1 MILRKL
7 SQSLKEQNW
16 TAIWIEFVLL
26 IVGVFLGIQVAN
38 WNEAQ
43 QDIKREAE
51 LIVRLDRDFQ
61 KIDVRLAENISS
73 WEEIFTAQLHVLD
86 DLNGYKKQGSW
97 TRPKTE
103 ILQDLNKIFN
113 SRIPAPRSATYLELL
128 SAGQLGLLRDSKLR
142 DVLLEYD
149 MQVGY
154 SQTAYNILVQRAEPQ
169 MATIISH
176 LEFDRNKD
184 ISNIT
189 LDVQNDIVWIDVDL
203 EELASDPKLKV
214 ALNMYASASRN
225 QLFVIK
231 LQQEKAMA
239 VLKLLNTKA
248 KRTGD
253 K

>member
-1 MILRKL
+1 MILRRL
-7 SQSLKEQNW
+7 SQSLKQQNW
-16 TAIWIEFVLL
+16 TAIWIEFILL
-26 IVGVFLGIQVAN
+26 IAGVFLGIQVAN

-43 QDIKREAE
+43 QDIKRESEFIA
-51 LIVRLDRDFQ
+51 RLDRDFQ
-61 KIDVRLAENISS
+61 KIDARLADNISK
-73 WEEIFTAQLHVLD
+73 WEEITTAQLHVLE
-86 DLNGYKKQGSW
+86 DLNGYKQQGSW
-97 TRPKTE
+97 TRPKSE

-113 SRIPAPRSATYLELL
+113 SRIPAPRSATYVELL

-169 MATIISH
+169 MATIVPH
-176 LEFDRNKD
+176 LEFDRNKNAD
-184 ISNIT
+184 IDS

-203 EELASDPKLKV
+203 VELAADPKLKV

-231 LQQEKAMA
+231 LQQEKALA
-239 VLKLLNTKA
+239 VLKLLNKNA
-248 KRTGD
+248 KRMGE